1 MSEYLKKTCLYCKMN
16 FRPPPLIKTPRLLV
30 FEKTS
35 DPQTIKI
42 PTCIKHLRK
51 FSVLQVLHHSSY
63 NRKVVHHEGYMI
75 KITCF

>member
-1 MSEYLKKTCLYCKMN
+1 MN

-42 PTCIKHLRK
+42 PTCIKHLRVGFK
-51 FSVLQVLHHSSY
+51 SIASSKLHQKSSAPRGLHDKVLHQKVLESS
-63 NRKVVHHEGYMI
+63 R
-75 KITCF
+75 F